1 MPKYSS
7 HLYHYA
13 LVNAE
18 FQETRDI
25 SSSLKPLIIPIL
37 HDIQGKLYSPS
48 EVSRKVMEN
57 YGVKMHPL
65 VAEDYAERLAEQGF
79 LEKISPKNQNKKPN
93 YQVAEFEEELDQ
105 AEKRRFEVI
114 ISSIITTFSE
124 LASDFF
130 QNAGLEEPESVNYD
144 NEFTK
149 RLAYTG
155 VKGAESLE
163 VNETNILDLAFA
175 STVTN
180 IFESDEEKKLAL
192 EKAYNGAVLSEV
204 VLSIREPSTD
214 LQNIS
219 GKKFYIDQ
227 PLLINILGFADEYLV
242 DCSRQLIKAV
252 QEYGG
257 IVTTT
262 AAYIDEARDTIKYGL
277 ASYRQKSGPPSPLT
291 TFLMLNPS
299 KLSVVQAAQ
308 TNVEFLLQERG
319 FDLSEPLINAGAK
332 LTSQTSK
339 VIRNQ
344 LHKQLTWY
352 RKPEAME
359 HDVEA
364 VLHVVS
370 DYGYNTFKS
379 FAESRSFLITSNE
392 RLISDCDRVLREKAN
407 FKEYEMSPLLSERKF
422 AVLLWILSGT
432 KESESDLSS
441 ISLLANCSKAMEL
454 NGLVMDKMRSF
465 FQNLDPDSIA
475 LFERVVTNE
484 RLLHTLVEE
493 VGGNADNL
501 TPENFAKVVKRSE
514 DKVRERL
521 NTNSEALSRA
531 RSQIGKQ
538 AKEIGK
544 RRSTESSMKRNLK
557 DLQDQSKAE
566 LNSANRRAKLA
577 EQEKRRFESEMERR
591 QKETEQGIKE
601 VKESTEYRDAK
612 NRQKVESFFEIF
624 FKALV
629 VLFIAVGGFWV
640 DFKYDG
646 NGLATLI
653 VFIFSLCMTWV
664 MPQLIF
670 NRPIEWAAKRVT
682 NKLLSNR

>member
-37 HDIQGKLYSPS
+37 HDIQGKPYNPS

-79 LEKISPKNQNKKPN
+79 LEKISSKSQNKKPS
-93 YQVAEFEEELDQ
+93 YQVTEFEEELDK

-114 ISSIITTFSE
+114 ISSIINTFSE
-124 LASDFF
+124 LASNFF
-130 QNAGLEEPESVNYD
+130 QNAGLEEPEGVNYH

-155 VKGAESLE
+155 VKGSESFE
-163 VNETNILDLAFA
+163 VSETNILDLAFA
-175 STVTN
+175 STITN

-262 AAYIDEARDTIKYGL
+262 AAYIDEAKDTIKYGL
-277 ASYRQKSGPPSPLT
+277 ASYRQKNGPPSPLT

-299 KLSVVQAAQ
+299 KFPVVQAAQ

-319 FDLSEPLINAGAK
+319 FDLSDRFINAGAK

-339 VIRNQ
+339 ELRHH
-344 LHKQLTWY
+344 LHNQLTWY

-392 RLISDCDRVLREKAN
+392 RLISDCDYVLREKAN

-432 KESESDLSS
+432 EDSESDLSS

-454 NGLVMDKMRSF
+454 NGLIMEKIRSF
-465 FQNLDPDSIA
+465 FESLEPDSIA
-475 LFERVVTNE
+475 LFERVVTSE

-501 TPENFAKVVKRSE
+501 TPENFGKVAKRAE
-514 DKVRERL
+514 DKVSERL
-521 NTNSEALSRA
+521 STNSEALSRA
-531 RSQIGKQ
+531 RNQIGKQ
-538 AKEIGK
+538 AKEIGR
-544 RRSTESSMKRNLK
+544 RRSTESSMRRTLK

-566 LNSANRRAKLA
+566 LNSASRRAKLA
-577 EQEKRRFESEMERR
+577 EQEKRRLETAMERTQKEAEQGKKEARDTIDSREAETR
-591 QKETEQGIKE
+591 QKL
-601 VKESTEYRDAK
+601 
-612 NRQKVESFFEIF
+612 ESFFETL
-624 FKALV
+624 FKAVLV
-629 VLFIAVGGFWV
+629 IIIASGALWV
-640 DFKYDG
+640 NSKYSGD
-646 NGLATLI
+646 GLATL
-653 VFIFSLCMTWV
+653 VGFILTVCMTWV

-670 NRPIEWAAKRVT
+670 NRPIKLAAERLT